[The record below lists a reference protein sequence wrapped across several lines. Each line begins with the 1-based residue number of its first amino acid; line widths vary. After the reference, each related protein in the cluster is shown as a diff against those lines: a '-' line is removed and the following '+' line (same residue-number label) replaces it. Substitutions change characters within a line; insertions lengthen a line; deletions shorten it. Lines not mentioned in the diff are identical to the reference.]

1 MRLEIQEY
9 NPEEL
14 EARLLRDELDLIYTV
29 GNTNPAL
36 CRIPVAVEPAN
47 LLMNQDNPLAK
58 HGEITAETLSEQTFL
73 ISSMQPLPDEDR
85 AQIAAYLGHPPRYHI
100 YQGTFEQGLE
110 NVRSNE
116 GILFC
121 GVSYCIF
128 GKVQDIAV
136 IPFPD
141 RCTYFRHF
149 LDSKKGRK
157 LPEPVRCLLDECR
170 TLSDRLSAHH

>member
-73 ISSMQPLPDEDR
+73 ISSIRRP
-85 AQIAAYLGHPPRYHI
+85 A
-100 YQGTFEQGLE
+100 
-110 NVRSNE
+110 
-116 GILFC
+116 
-121 GVSYCIF
+121 
-128 GKVQDIAV
+128 
-136 IPFPD
+136 
-141 RCTYFRHF
+141 
-149 LDSKKGRK
+149 GR
-157 LPEPVRCLLDECR
+157 ERPVR
-170 TLSDRLSAHH
+170 AAPP